1 MFQVFGHSKFQFG
14 ASLETY
20 LNGLHPLRCLVLI
33 YLLRPRAERRE
44 ACRVSSTEADVQLIT
59 RFLAEDILLQAI
71 MARSSQDGEIEA
83 DDAWSSMPNRQ
94 ADRVRCFSCH
104 ATVEDWNKEDAPLKR
119 HQQASPS
126 CKFLSCAHGLRAS
139 KLIPSP
145 AYDEEAEAM
154 EFQLR
159 TGEVVDQTIY
169 PKVPDMKREE
179 DRLNTFSDWPA
190 DTPVKPEDLA
200 AAGMYY
206 LRKDDNVKCFCCGEQ
221 LAGWERGDEAWG
233 EHAKHYPNCFF
244 ILGHDVGNVPLT
256 TPRPRVNGQRA
267 SLETFEGRL
276 ESFRGRQHPID
287 PDRLARAGFYS
298 TGKQDHV
305 LCFRCGG
312 GLKEWRPDED
322 PWEEH
327 ARNYPGCSFLLAEKG
342 VEYVNSM
349 QLRYPKGDHSR
360 SSQNGFSSHE
370 EAPKKVLQ
378 SEIAQKAVDMG
389 FEPIKVECTILQK
402 LRENTEGY
410 ASVEALIQDLISPQ
424 KVEDPMTK
432 LEKLQREK
440 LCKVCMDSD
449 INIVFIP
456 CGHLVACQKCS
467 EPLNKCPVCC
477 TAITQKIKTYNA

>member
-1 MFQVFGHSKFQFG
+1 
-14 ASLETY
+14 
-20 LNGLHPLRCLVLI
+20 
-33 YLLRPRAERRE
+33 
-44 ACRVSSTEADVQLIT
+44 
-59 RFLAEDILLQAI
+59 

-83 DDAWSSMPNRQ
+83 DDAWSSMPNRVSSFQHFPRTEEFSAERLARAGFYFTGQ
-94 ADRVRCFSCH
+94 ADRVCCFSCH
-104 ATVEDWNKEDAPLKR
+104 ATVEDWNRGDAPLMR

-139 KLIPSP
+139 DLIRSP

-169 PKVPDMKREE
+169 PNVPHMKSEE
-179 DRLNTFSDWPA
+179 ARLNTFSEWPA
-190 DTPVKPEDLA
+190 DAPVQPEDLA

-206 LRKDDNVKCFCCGEQ
+206 LGPNDTVKCFCCGQQ
-221 LAGWERGDEAWG
+221 LAGWEPGDEAWG

-287 PDRLARAGFYS
+287 PERLARAGFYS
-298 TGKQDHV
+298 SGEQDRV
-305 LCFRCGG
+305 LCFKCGG
-312 GLKEWRPDED
+312 GLKGWRPDED
-322 PWEEH
+322 PWEQH
-327 ARNYPGCSFLLAEKG
+327 ARHYPGCSFLLAEKG
-342 VEYVNSM
+342 GEYVNSM

-370 EAPKKVLQ
+370 EAQNVLQ
-378 SEIAQKAVDMG
+378 SKIAQKAVDMG
-389 FEPIKVECTILQK
+389 FDPIKVERTILQK
-402 LRENTEGY
+402 LCQNTEGY
-410 ASVEALIQDLISPQ
+410 ASVEALIQDLSASIIPE
-424 KVEDPMTK
+424 KAEDPMTK

-456 CGHLVACQKCS
+456 CGHLVTCQKCS
-467 EPLNKCPVCC
+467 EPLNKCPICC
-477 TAITQKIKTYNA
+477 AAIMQKIKIYNA

>member
-59 RFLAEDILLQAI
+59 RFLAE
-71 MARSSQDGEIEA
+71 GFYFTG
-83 DDAWSSMPNRQ
+83 Q

-104 ATVEDWNKEDAPLKR
+104 ATVEDWNKGDAPLKR

-206 LRKDDNVKCFCCGEQ
+206 LGTDDNVKCFCCGEQ

-370 EAPKKVLQ
+370 E
-378 SEIAQKAVDMG
+378 
-389 FEPIKVECTILQK
+389 
-402 LRENTEGY
+402 
-410 ASVEALIQDLISPQ
+410 
-424 KVEDPMTK
+424 EDPMTK